1 MNSSPPQSPTDSTLR
16 YIYNL
21 FTDLF
26 FGPNF
31 RWKDNLLQG
40 IIVAT
45 FFAMGASY
53 GLLIAEDKYMGF
65 LIGSLIGIVSGA
77 LGSGF
82 SLMIF
87 RGLRH
92 MLGRHD

>member
-1 MNSSPPQSPTDSTLR
+1 MNSSPPPSTPGSTLR
-16 YIYNL
+16 YLYNL

-31 RWKDNLLQG
+31 RFKDNLLQG
-40 IIVAT
+40 IIVAA

-53 GLLIAEDKYMGF
+53 GLLIAEDKYQGF

-92 MLGRHD
+92 LRGRHD

>member
-1 MNSSPPQSPTDSTLR
+1 MNTTPRQSPRGSTLR
-16 YIYNL
+16 LVYNL

-40 IIVAT
+40 IIVAA
-45 FFAMGASY
+45 FLGIGAVY
-53 GLLIAEDKYMGF
+53 GLLIAEDPYQGV
-65 LIGSLIGIVSGA
+65 LVGSLIGIVSGG

-92 MLGRHD
+92 LLGRHD

>member
-1 MNSSPPQSPTDSTLR
+1 MNSSPPRSPRASTLR
-16 YIYNL
+16 SVYNL
-21 FTDLF
+21 LTDLF

-40 IIVAT
+40 VIVAA
-45 FFAMGASY
+45 FLAMGAFY
-53 GLLIAEDKYMGF
+53 GLLIAEDPYQGL
-65 LIGSLIGIVSGA
+65 LIGSLIGIVSGG

-92 MLGRHD
+92 LLGRHD

>member
-1 MNSSPPQSPTDSTLR
+1 MNASQPQNRSGSTLR
-16 YIYNL
+16 YLYNL
-21 FTDLF
+21 FSDLF

-40 IIVAT
+40 IIVAA
-45 FFAMGASY
+45 FFAMGAGY
-53 GLLIAEDKYMGF
+53 GLLIAEDKYLGF

-82 SLMIF
+82 SLMVF

-92 MLGRHD
+92 LRGRHD